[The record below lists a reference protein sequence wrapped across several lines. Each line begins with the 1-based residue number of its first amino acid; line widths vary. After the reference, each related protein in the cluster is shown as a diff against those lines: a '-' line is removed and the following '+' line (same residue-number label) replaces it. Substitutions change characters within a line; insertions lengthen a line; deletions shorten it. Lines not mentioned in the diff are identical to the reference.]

1 MYMFTILK
9 EHEEGVT
16 KLELHNEGKFL
27 GYRRPDGKVGVR
39 NHVLILPTITCATQ
53 TAQRITELVHG
64 TVTFIHQH
72 GCAQVG
78 VDYEQTFRTYVGLG
92 KNPNVYGVVVLGLGC
107 ETHQAR
113 SVAAEIAKSGKPVKT
128 ISIQDHGGTL
138 TTIAKGAQAAAML
151 VQEASAQPRKLCDFS
166 ELIIGTECGGSDA
179 CSGLSANPAV
189 GAVSDMIVERGGT
202 SILAE
207 TTELIGAEHL
217 LANRAANDHVA
228 KRVYEVIEAMEN
240 RSILMGVDIRTGNPS
255 PGNIA
260 GGLSSLEEKSLGAA
274 NKAGKSELKE
284 LIDYAEEPTEKGL
297 VWMDTPGHDIEQLT
311 GMVAG
316 GAQVILFTSGRGTPT
331 GSPIAPVIKISTNT
345 DMFERM
351 SDNMDL
357 NAGTII
363 EGKETVQEVGKR
375 IFDEIAL
382 VSSGKLTK
390 AEILKQHD
398 FGIWRIGPT
407 F

>member
-1 MYMFTILK
+1 M
-9 EHEEGVT
+9 
-16 KLELHNEGKFL
+16 
-27 GYRRPDGKVGVR
+27 GYRRPNGEVGIR
-39 NHVLILPTITCATQ
+39 NHVLILPTITCSTQ
-53 TAQRITELVHG
+53 TAQRITELVDG

-78 VDYEQTFRTYVGLG
+78 EDYDQTFRTYVGMG
-92 KNPNVYGVVVLGLGC
+92 SNPNVYGVVVLGLGC

-113 SVAAEIAKSGKPVKT
+113 SVAEELKKTGKPVEVV
-128 ISIQDHGGTL
+128 SIQDNGGTL
-138 TTIAKGAQAAAML
+138 STIAEGAKIAVKM
-151 VQEASAQPRKLCDFS
+151 VQDASAQQKEPFDFS

-189 GAVSDMIVERGGT
+189 GRVSDKIVDLGGT
-202 SILAE
+202 AILAE

-217 LANRAANDHVA
+217 LAERAVNDQVS
-228 KRVYEVIEAMEN
+228 KRVYEVINAMED
-240 RSILMGVDIRTGNPS
+240 RAIKAGVDIRTGNPS
-255 PGNIA
+255 PGNIK

-274 NKAGKSELKE
+274 TKAGTRPLQE
-284 LIDYAEEPTEKGL
+284 LINYAEKPSKKGL
-297 VWMDTPGHDIEQLT
+297 VWMDTPGQDIEQLT
-311 GMVAG
+311 GMAAG

-331 GSPIAPVIKISTNT
+331 GSPIVPVLKIATNT
-345 DMFERM
+345 GIYEKM
-351 SDNMDL
+351 SENMDI

-363 EGKETVQEVGKR
+363 EGKETVDSVSDR
-375 IFDEIAL
+375 ILDEIVATC
-382 VSSGKLTK
+382 SGKKSK

>member
-1 MYMFTILK
+1 MANLAS
-9 EHEEGVT
+9 
-16 KLELHNEGKFL
+16 GKFW
-27 GYRRPDGKVGVR
+27 GYRRPDGRVGVR

-53 TAQRITELVHG
+53 AAKQITELVAG
-64 TVTFIHQH
+64 TVSFIHQH

-78 VDYEQTFRTYVGLG
+78 VDYEQTFRTYVGMG
-92 KNPNVYGVVVLGLGC
+92 ANPNVYGVVVLGLGC

-113 SVAAEIAKSGKPVKT
+113 SVAGELKKMGKLVEVV
-128 ISIQDHGGTL
+128 SIQDHGGTL
-138 TTIAKGAQAAAML
+138 FAVAEGARIAARM
-151 VQEASAQPRKLCDFS
+151 VQEASAQMRELCDFS

-189 GAVSDMIVERGGT
+189 GAVSDMIVDAGGT

-217 LANRAANDHVA
+217 LANRAVDDKVA

-240 RSILMGVDIRTGNPS
+240 RAILMGVDIRTGNPS
-255 PGNIA
+255 PGNIR

-274 NKAGKSELKE
+274 NKSGSRPLQE
-284 LIDYAEEPTEKGL
+284 LIDYAERPTKKGL

-316 GAQVILFTSGRGTPT
+316 GAQVVLFTSGRGTPT

-345 DMFERM
+345 PMFEKM
-351 SDNMDL
+351 QDNMDV

-363 EGKETVQEVGKR
+363 EGEESIEEVGQR
-375 IFDEIAL
+375 LFDEIGL
-382 VSSGKLTK
+382 VASGKMTK

>member
-1 MYMFTILK
+1 MTQENKPMFW
-9 EHEEGVT
+9 
-16 KLELHNEGKFL
+16 
-27 GYRRPDGKVGVR
+27 GYRRPDGKIGVR

-53 TAQRITELVHG
+53 AAHQITQLVQG
-64 TVTFIHQH
+64 TVSFIHQH

-78 VDYEQTFRTYVGLG
+78 VDYDQTFRTYVGMGL
-92 KNPNVYGVVVLGLGC
+92 NPNVYGVVVLGLGC

-113 SVAAEIAKSGKPVKT
+113 SVAEEIAKSGKPVEVV
-128 ISIQDHGGTL
+128 SIQDNGGTL
-138 TTIAKGAQAAAML
+138 MTIAQGAKVAAKM
-151 VQEASAQPRKLCDFS
+151 VQDASAQLREPFDFS

-189 GAVSDMIVERGGT
+189 GVVSDLVVKAGGT
-202 SILAE
+202 AILAE

-217 LANRAANDHVA
+217 LAKRAVNEKVA
-228 KRVYEVIEAMEN
+228 RRVYEVIEQMES
-240 RSILMGVDIRTGNPS
+240 RAIMMGVDIRTGNPS
-255 PGNIA
+255 PGNIK

-274 NKAGKSELKE
+274 NKSGSSPLQE
-284 LIDYAEEPTEKGL
+284 LIDYAQAPQQKGL

-316 GAQVILFTSGRGTPT
+316 GAQVVLFTSGRGTPT

-345 DMFERM
+345 PMFESM
-351 SDNMDL
+351 QDNMDI

-363 EGKETVQEVGKR
+363 DGKETIQSVGQR

-390 AEILKQHD
+390 SEILKQHD

>member
-1 MYMFTILK
+1 LQINN
-9 EHEEGVT
+9 GT
-16 KLELHNEGKFL
+16 KFW
-27 GYRRPDGKVGVR
+27 GYRRFDGRVGVR

-53 TAQRITELVHG
+53 AAKQITELVHG
-64 TVTFIHQH
+64 TVSFIHQH

-78 VDYEQTFRTYVGLG
+78 VDYEQTFRTYVGMG
-92 KNPNVYGVVVLGLGC
+92 SNPNVYGVVVLGLGC

-113 SVAAEIAKSGKPVKT
+113 SVAGEIAKTGKPVEVV
-128 ISIQDHGGTL
+128 SIQDHGGTL
-138 TTIAKGAQAAAML
+138 MAIAQGAKIAAKM
-151 VQEASAQPRKLCDFS
+151 VQDASSQMRELCDFN

-189 GAVSDMIVERGGT
+189 GVVSDMIVDCGGT

-217 LANRAANDHVA
+217 LAKRAVNDKVA
-228 KRVYEVIEAMEN
+228 KRVYEVIGAMEN
-240 RSILMGVDIRTGNPS
+240 RSIEMKIDIRTGNPS
-255 PGNIA
+255 PGNVK

-274 NKAGKSELKE
+274 NKSGSRPLQEV
-284 LIDYAEEPTEKGL
+284 IDYAQVPSKKGL

-316 GAQVILFTSGRGTPT
+316 GAQVVLFTTGRGTPT
-331 GSPIAPVIKISTNT
+331 GSPIAPVIKIATNT
-345 DMFERM
+345 SIFEKM
-351 SDNMDL
+351 EENIDF

-363 EGKETVQEVGKR
+363 EGKESIYNVGER
-375 IFDEIAL
+375 MFDEIGL
-382 VSSGKLTK
+382 VCSGKLTK

>member
-1 MYMFTILK
+1 MIKLLQIK
-9 EHEEGVT
+9 EGQ
-16 KLELHNEGKFL
+16 FL
-27 GYRRPDGKVGVR
+27 GYRRSDGKVGVR

-53 TAQRITELVHG
+53 TAKQITELVHG
-64 TVTFIHQH
+64 TVSFIHQH

-78 VDYEQTFRTYVGLG
+78 VDYEQTFRTYVGMG

-107 ETHQAR
+107 ETHQAK
-113 SVAAEIAKSGKPVKT
+113 SVAGEIAKSGKPVIT
-128 ISIQDHGGTL
+128 VSIQEHGGTL
-138 TTIAKGAQAAAML
+138 DAIAEGAKAATKL
-151 VQEASAQPRKLCDFS
+151 VQEASMQMKEWCDFS

-189 GAVSDMIVERGGT
+189 GAVSDMIVEFGGT

-217 LANRAANDHVA
+217 LANRAKNDQVA

-240 RSILMGVDIRTGNPS
+240 RSIQMGVDIRTGNPS
-255 PGNIA
+255 PGNIK

-274 NKAGKSELKE
+274 NKAGKSPLNE
-284 LIDYAEEPTEKGL
+284 LINYAEEPTEKGL

-316 GAQVILFTSGRGTPT
+316 GAQVVLFTSGRGTPT

-345 DMFERM
+345 GMFEKMRE
-351 SDNMDL
+351 NMDL

-363 EGKETVQEVGKR
+363 EGTETVEEVGKR
-375 IFDEIAL
+375 ILSEIGM

>member
-1 MYMFTILK
+1 MAK
-9 EHEEGVT
+9 PDS
-16 KLELHNEGKFL
+16 GKFR
-27 GYRRPDGKVGVR
+27 GYRRPDGRVGVR

-53 TAQRITELVHG
+53 AARQITELVQG
-64 TVTFIHQH
+64 TVSFIHQH

-78 VDYEQTFRTYVGLG
+78 VDYEQTFRTYAGMG
-92 KNPNVYGVVVLGLGC
+92 ANPNVYGVVVLGLGC

-113 SVAAEIAKSGKPVKT
+113 SVAGEIAKTGKPVEVV
-128 ISIQDHGGTL
+128 SIQDHGGTL
-138 TTIAKGAQAAAML
+138 LAIAQGAKIAARMVQDASML
-151 VQEASAQPRKLCDFS
+151 QRELCDFS
-166 ELIIGTECGGSDA
+166 ELIVGTECGGSDA

-189 GAVSDMIVERGGT
+189 GVVSDLIVDHGGT

-217 LANRAANDHVA
+217 LAERAVDEKVA
-228 KRVYEVIEAMEN
+228 KRVYEVIKAMED
-240 RSILMGVDIRTGNPS
+240 RAFLMGVDIRTGNPS
-255 PGNIA
+255 PGNIK

-274 NKAGKSELKE
+274 NKAGSRPLQE
-284 LIDYAEEPTEKGL
+284 LIDYAQTPSKKGL

-316 GAQVILFTSGRGTPT
+316 GAQVVLFTTGRGTPT
-331 GSPIAPVIKISTNT
+331 GSPIAPVIKIATNSAIFAK
-345 DMFERM
+345 ME
-351 SDNMDL
+351 DNIDV
-357 NAGTII
+357 NAGTVIDGTESI
-363 EGKETVQEVGKR
+363 QAVGRRLFEEV
-375 IFDEIAL
+375 AQ
-382 VSSGKLTK
+382 VASGKLTK

>member
-1 MYMFTILK
+1 MDFK
-9 EHEEGVT
+9 
-16 KLELHNEGKFL
+16 NGKFL

-53 TAQRITELVHG
+53 AAKQITELVAG
-64 TVTFIHQH
+64 TVSFIHQH

-78 VDYEQTFRTYVGLG
+78 IDYDQTFRTYVGMG
-92 KNPNVYGVVVLGLGC
+92 TNPNVYGVVVLGLGC

-113 SVAAEIAKSGKPVKT
+113 SVAGEIAKSGKPVVT
-128 ISIQDHGGTL
+128 VSIQDHGGTL
-138 TTIAKGAQAAAML
+138 QAIAEGARVAATM
-151 VQEASAQPRKLCDFS
+151 VQDASSMFREECDIR

-179 CSGLSANPAV
+179 CSGISANPAV
-189 GAVSDMIVERGGT
+189 GAVSDMVVAKGGT
-202 SILAE
+202 AILAE

-217 LANRAANDHVA
+217 LAERAVDDHVA
-228 KRVYEVIEAMEN
+228 KRVYEVIDAMEN
-240 RSILMGVDIRTGNPS
+240 RSIQMGVDIRTGNPS
-255 PGNIA
+255 PGNII

-274 NKAGKSELKE
+274 NKAGTSPLQE
-284 LIDYAEEPTEKGL
+284 LINYAEAPTKKGL

-316 GAQVILFTSGRGTPT
+316 GAQIVLFTTGRGTPT
-331 GSPIAPVIKISTNT
+331 GSPIAPTIKISTNT
-345 DMFERM
+345 AIFEKM
-351 SDNMDL
+351 AENIDV

-363 EGKETVQEVGKR
+363 EGTETVEEVGKR
-375 IFDEIAL
+375 IFTDIL
-382 VSSGKLTK
+382 HVGSGKLTK

>member
-1 MYMFTILK
+1 MFW
-9 EHEEGVT
+9 
-16 KLELHNEGKFL
+16 
-27 GYRRPDGKVGVR
+27 GYRRPDGSVGVR

-53 TAQRITELVHG
+53 AAHQITQLVHG
-64 TVTFIHQH
+64 TVSFIHQH

-78 VDYEQTFRTYVGLG
+78 TDYEQTFRTYAGMG

-113 SVAAEIAKSGKPVKT
+113 SVAGEIAKSGKPVEV

-138 TTIAKGAQAAAML
+138 TAIAEGAKAAARM
-151 VQEASAQPRKLCDFS
+151 VQDASSVMREKCHFN
-166 ELIIGTECGGSDA
+166 ELIVGTECGGSDA

-189 GAVSDMIVERGGT
+189 GAVSDMIVEAGGT

-217 LANRAANDHVA
+217 LAKRAANDRVA
-228 KRVYEVIEAMEN
+228 KRVYEVINAMEK
-240 RSILMGVDIRTGNPS
+240 RAILMGVDIRTGNPS
-255 PGNIA
+255 PGNIE
-260 GGLSSLEEKSLGAA
+260 GGLSSLEEKSLGAST
-274 NKAGKSELKE
+274 KSGSSTLQEI
-284 LIDYAEEPTEKGL
+284 IDYAEQPTVKGL

-316 GAQVILFTSGRGTPT
+316 GAQIVLFTSGRGTPT
-331 GSPIAPVIKISTNT
+331 GSPIAPVIKIATNT
-345 DMFERM
+345 PMFDRM
-351 SDNMDL
+351 SENMDL

-363 EGKETVQEVGKR
+363 DGEETVQAAGKR
-375 IFDEIAL
+375 IFQEIAA

>member
-1 MYMFTILK
+1 MK
-9 EHEEGVT
+9 ENE
-16 KLELHNEGKFL
+16 KLTFY
-27 GYRRPDGKVGVR
+27 GYRRPDGSVGVR

-53 TAQRITELVHG
+53 TAQRVTELVHG

-78 VDYEQTFRTYVGLG
+78 IDYDQTFRTYVGMG
-92 KNPNVYGVVVLGLGC
+92 ANPNVYGVIVLGLGC
-107 ETHQAR
+107 ETHQAK
-113 SVAAEIAKSGKPVKT
+113 SVADEIARTGKPVEVVT
-128 ISIQDHGGTL
+128 IQENGGTL
-138 TTIAKGAQAAAML
+138 QTIAETAKMAAQM
-151 VQEASAQPRKLCDFS
+151 VQDASTVQRELCDFS
-166 ELIIGTECGGSDA
+166 DLIVGTECGGSDA

-189 GAVSDMIVERGGT
+189 GKASDKIVEQGGT
-202 SILAE
+202 AILAE

-217 LANRAANDHVA
+217 LAQRAADDQVR

-240 RSILMGVDIRTGNPS
+240 RSIQMGVDIRTGNPS
-255 PGNIA
+255 PGNVE

-274 NKAGKSELKE
+274 TKSGTSRLEE
-284 LIDYAEEPTEKGL
+284 IIDYGKRPTKKGL

-316 GAQVILFTSGRGTPT
+316 GAQIVLFTSGRGTPT

-345 DMFERM
+345 AMYERM
-351 SDNMDL
+351 SENMDL

-363 EGKETVQEVGKR
+363 EGKESVDQVGELIMK
-375 IFDEIAL
+375 EIQA
-382 VSSGKLTK
+382 VANGKLTK

-398 FGIWRIGPT
+398 FGIWRIGPS

>member
-1 MYMFTILK
+1 MK
-9 EHEEGVT
+9 EGQ
-16 KLELHNEGKFL
+16 FL
-27 GYRRPDGKVGVR
+27 GYRRSDGKVGVR

-53 TAQRITELVHG
+53 TAKQITELVHG
-64 TVTFIHQH
+64 TVSFIHQH

-78 VDYEQTFRTYVGLG
+78 VDYEQTFRTYVGMG

-107 ETHQAR
+107 ETHQAK
-113 SVAAEIAKSGKPVKT
+113 SVAGEIAKSGKPVIT
-128 ISIQDHGGTL
+128 VSIQEHGGTL
-138 TTIAKGAQAAAML
+138 DAIAEGAKAATKL
-151 VQEASAQPRKLCDFS
+151 VQEASMQMKEWCDFS

-189 GAVSDMIVERGGT
+189 GAVSDMIVEFGGT

-217 LANRAANDHVA
+217 LANRAKNDQVA

-240 RSILMGVDIRTGNPS
+240 RSIQMGVDIRTGNPS
-255 PGNIA
+255 PGNIK

-274 NKAGKSELKE
+274 NKAGKSPLNE
-284 LIDYAEEPTEKGL
+284 LINYAEEPTEKGL

-316 GAQVILFTSGRGTPT
+316 GAQVVLFTSGRGTPT

-345 DMFERM
+345 GMFEKMRE
-351 SDNMDL
+351 NMDL

-363 EGKETVQEVGKR
+363 EGTETVEEVGKR
-375 IFDEIAL
+375 ILSEIGM

>member
-1 MYMFTILK
+1 MYTSIIWK
-9 EHEEGVT
+9 GRVGGVT
-16 KLELHNEGKFL
+16 KLKENEKLTFY
-27 GYRRPDGKVGVR
+27 GYRRPDGSVGVR

-53 TAQRITELVHG
+53 TAQRVTELVHG

-78 VDYEQTFRTYVGLG
+78 IDYDQTFRTYVGMG
-92 KNPNVYGVVVLGLGC
+92 ANPNVYGVIVLGLGC
-107 ETHQAR
+107 ETHQAK
-113 SVAAEIAKSGKPVKT
+113 SVADEIARTGKPVEVVT
-128 ISIQDHGGTL
+128 IQENGGTL
-138 TTIAKGAQAAAML
+138 QTIAETAKMAAQM
-151 VQEASAQPRKLCDFS
+151 VQDASTVQRELCDFS
-166 ELIIGTECGGSDA
+166 DLIVGTECGGSDA

-189 GAVSDMIVERGGT
+189 GKASDKIVEQGGT
-202 SILAE
+202 AILAE

-217 LANRAANDHVA
+217 LAQRAADDQVR

-240 RSILMGVDIRTGNPS
+240 RSIQMGVDIRTGNPS
-255 PGNIA
+255 PGNVE

-274 NKAGKSELKE
+274 TKSGTSRLEE
-284 LIDYAEEPTEKGL
+284 IIDYGKRPTKKGL

-316 GAQVILFTSGRGTPT
+316 GAQIVLFTSGRGTPT

-345 DMFERM
+345 AMYERM
-351 SDNMDL
+351 SENMDL

-363 EGKETVQEVGKR
+363 EGKESVDQVGELIMK
-375 IFDEIAL
+375 EIQA
-382 VSSGKLTK
+382 VANGKLTK

-398 FGIWRIGPT
+398 FGIWRIGPS

>member
-1 MYMFTILK
+1 MNSEK
-9 EHEEGVT
+9 
-16 KLELHNEGKFL
+16 KFW
-27 GYRRPDGKVGVR
+27 GYRRPNGQVGVR

-53 TAQRITELVHG
+53 AAKQITELVHG
-64 TVTFIHQH
+64 TVSFIHQH

-78 VDYEQTFRTYVGLG
+78 VDYDQTFRTYVGMG
-92 KNPNVYGVVVLGLGC
+92 ANPNVYGVVVLGLGC

-113 SVAAEIAKSGKPVKT
+113 SVAGELAKTGKPVEVV
-128 ISIQDHGGTL
+128 SIQDHGGTL
-138 TTIAKGAQAAAML
+138 MAIAEGAKIAAKM
-151 VQEASAQPRKLCDFS
+151 VQDASAQMKELCDFS

-189 GAVSDMIVERGGT
+189 GVVSDMIVDQGGT
-202 SILAE
+202 AILAE

-217 LANRAANDHVA
+217 LAERAVDDRTAQ
-228 KRVYEVIEAMEN
+228 RVYEVINAMEN
-240 RSILMGVDIRTGNPS
+240 RAIKMGVDIRTGNPS
-255 PGNIA
+255 PGNIK
-260 GGLSSLEEKSLGAA
+260 GGLSSLEEKSLGAS
-274 NKAGKSELKE
+274 NKSGSRPLQEV
-284 LIDYAEEPTEKGL
+284 IDYAQLPSKKGL

-316 GAQVILFTSGRGTPT
+316 GAQIVLFTTGRGTPT
-331 GSPIAPVIKISTNT
+331 GSPIAPVIKIATNT
-345 DMFERM
+345 GIFERM
-351 SDNMDL
+351 GDNIDL

-363 EGKETVQEVGKR
+363 EGIESIDSVGQH
-375 IFDEIAL
+375 IFDEIEL
-382 VSSGKLTK
+382 VASGKLTK

>member
-1 MYMFTILK
+1 MCTTLK
-9 EHEEGVT
+9 GYEEEVI
-16 KLELHNEGKFL
+16 KLQLTNDNKFW

-53 TAQRITELVHG
+53 AAKQITELVHG
-64 TVTFIHQH
+64 TVSFIHQH

-78 VDYEQTFRTYVGLG
+78 IDYEQTFRTYVGMG
-92 KNPNVYGVVVLGLGC
+92 ANPNVYGVVVLGLGC

-113 SVAAEIAKSGKPVKT
+113 SVAGELAKTNKPVEVV
-128 ISIQDHGGTL
+128 SIQDHGGTL
-138 TTIAKGAQAAAML
+138 TAIAEGAKIAARM
-151 VQEASAQPRKLCDFS
+151 VQEASAQTRELCDIS

-179 CSGLSANPAV
+179 CSGISANPAV
-189 GAVSDMIVERGGT
+189 GAVSDMIIEHGGT
-202 SILAE
+202 AILAE

-217 LANRAANDHVA
+217 LAERAVDDRVA
-228 KRVYEVIEAMEN
+228 KKAYQVIKAMEN
-240 RSILMGVDIRTGNPS
+240 RSIQMGVDIRTGNPS
-255 PGNIA
+255 PGNIR
-260 GGLSSLEEKSLGAA
+260 GGLSTLEEKSLGAA
-274 NKAGKSELKE
+274 NKAGSKQLQEV
-284 LIDYAEEPTEKGL
+284 IDYAESPTKKGL

-316 GAQVILFTSGRGTPT
+316 GAQVVLFTTGRGTPT

-345 DMFERM
+345 GIYEKM
-351 SDNMDL
+351 SENIDL

-363 EGKETVQEVGKR
+363 EGKESIESVGTR
-375 IFDEIAL
+375 IFEEIAK

-390 AEILKQHD
+390 AEVLKQHD

>member
-1 MYMFTILK
+1 
-9 EHEEGVT
+9 
-16 KLELHNEGKFL
+16 L
-27 GYRRPDGKVGVR
+27 GHRRPDGRVGVR

-53 TAQRITELVHG
+53 AARQITELVSG
-64 TVTFIHQH
+64 TVSFIHQH

-78 VDYEQTFRTYVGLG
+78 VDFEQTFRTYVGMG
-92 KNPNVYGVVVLGLGC
+92 ANPNVYGVVVLGLGC

-113 SVAAEIAKSGKPVKT
+113 SVAGEIAKTGKPVEVV
-128 ISIQDHGGTL
+128 SIQDHGGTL
-138 TTIAKGAQAAAML
+138 MAIAQGAKIAAQM
-151 VQEASAQPRKLCDFS
+151 VQDASLLRREPCDLG
-166 ELIIGTECGGSDA
+166 ELIVGTECGGSDA

-189 GAVSDMIVERGGT
+189 GVVSDMIVDGGGT

-217 LANRAANDHVA
+217 LANRAVNDHVA
-228 KRVYEVIEAMEN
+228 KRVYEVIHAMEQ
-240 RSILMGVDIRTGNPS
+240 RSIQMGVDIRTGNPS
-255 PGNIA
+255 PGNIR

-274 NKAGKSELKE
+274 NKAGTRPLLE
-284 LIDYAEEPTEKGL
+284 LINYAERPTQKGL

-316 GAQVILFTSGRGTPT
+316 GAQVVLFTTGRATPT
-331 GSPIAPVIKISTNT
+331 GSPIAPVIKIATNT
-345 DMFERM
+345 AIFEKM
-351 SDNMDL
+351 GDNIDL

-363 EGKETVQEVGKR
+363 EGKETLQSVGQR
-375 IFDEIAL
+375 LFDEML
-382 VSSGKLTK
+382 QVCSGKLTK

>member
-1 MYMFTILK
+1 METN
-9 EHEEGVT
+9 
-16 KLELHNEGKFL
+16 NEGKFL
-27 GYRRPDGKVGVR
+27 GYRRHDGKVGVR

-53 TAQRITELVHG
+53 AAKQITELVHG
-64 TVTFIHQH
+64 TVSFIHQH

-92 KNPNVYGVVVLGLGC
+92 TNPNVYGVIVLGLGC

-113 SVAAEIAKSGKPVKT
+113 SVASEIAKTGKRVET
-128 ISIQDHGGTL
+128 VSIQDYGGTL
-138 TTIAKGAQAAAML
+138 SAIAEGAKAATKL
-151 VQEASAQPRKLCDFS
+151 VQEASAQMREWCDFS

-189 GAVSDMIVERGGT
+189 GVVSDMIVEKGGT
-202 SILAE
+202 AILAE

-217 LANRAANDHVA
+217 LAKRAKNERVA
-228 KRVYEVIEAMEN
+228 KRAYEIIKAMEN

-255 PGNIA
+255 PGNIK

-274 NKAGKSELKE
+274 NKAGKSQLNEI
-284 LIDYAEEPTEKGL
+284 IDYAEAPTEKGL

-316 GAQVILFTSGRGTPT
+316 GAQVVLFTSGRGTPT

-345 DMFERM
+345 PMFERM
-351 SDNMDL
+351 SENMDL
-357 NAGTII
+357 DAGSII
-363 EGKETVQEVGKR
+363 DGKETVEDVGKR
-375 IFDEIAL
+375 IFDEIGM
-382 VSSGKLTK
+382 VCSGKLTK

>member
-1 MYMFTILK
+1 LN
-9 EHEEGVT
+9 
-16 KLELHNEGKFL
+16 LNNEKKFW
-27 GYRRPDGKVGVR
+27 GYRRSDGRVGVR

-53 TAQRITELVHG
+53 AAKQITEMVQG
-64 TVTFIHQH
+64 TVSFVHQH

-78 VDYEQTFRTYVGLG
+78 IDYDQTFRTYVGMG
-92 KNPNVYGVVVLGLGC
+92 ANPNVYGVIVLGLGC

-113 SVAAEIAKSGKPVKT
+113 SVAGELKKTGKPVEVV
-128 ISIQDHGGTL
+128 SIQDHGGTL
-138 TTIAKGAQAAAML
+138 GAIAEGSKIAAKM
-151 VQEASAQPRKLCDFS
+151 VQDASAQMRELCDFT

-189 GAVSDMIVERGGT
+189 GVVSDMVVDHGGT
-202 SILAE
+202 AILAE

-217 LANRAANDHVA
+217 LARRAVDDRTS
-228 KRVYEVIEAMEN
+228 KKVYEVIGAMEN
-240 RSILMGVDIRTGNPS
+240 RAIKMGVDIRTGNPS
-255 PGNIA
+255 PGNIK
-260 GGLSSLEEKSLGAA
+260 GGLSSLEEKSLGAST
-274 NKAGKSELKE
+274 KSGSSPLQEV
-284 LIDYAEEPTEKGL
+284 IDYAETPSKKGL

-316 GAQVILFTSGRGTPT
+316 GAQIVLFTTGRGTPT

-345 DMFERM
+345 GLFEKM
-351 SDNMDL
+351 ADNIDL

-363 EGKETVQEVGKR
+363 EGKESIESVGQN
-375 IFDEIAL
+375 IFDEIEMVA
-382 VSSGKLTK
+382 SGKLTK
-390 AEILKQHD
+390 SEILKQCD

>member
-1 MYMFTILK
+1 MN
-9 EHEEGVT
+9 
-16 KLELHNEGKFL
+16 LEYSNQLL

-53 TAQRITELVHG
+53 AAKQITELVQG
-64 TVTFIHQH
+64 TVSFIHQH

-78 VDYEQTFRTYVGLG
+78 EDYDQTFRTYVGMGL
-92 KNPNVYGVVVLGLGC
+92 NPNVYGVVVLGLGC

-113 SVAAEIAKSGKPVKT
+113 SVAGEIAKSGKPVEVV
-128 ISIQDHGGTL
+128 SIQDNGGTL
-138 TTIAKGAQAAAML
+138 MTIAQGAKVAAKM
-151 VQEASAQPRKLCDFS
+151 VQDASAHRREPFDFS
-166 ELIIGTECGGSDA
+166 ELIVGTECGGSDA

-189 GAVSDMIVERGGT
+189 GVVSDLVVEAGGT
-202 SILAE
+202 AILAE

-217 LANRAANDHVA
+217 LAKRAVNDQVA
-228 KRVYEVIEAMEN
+228 KRVYEVIEQMEN
-240 RSILMGVDIRTGNPS
+240 RAILMGVDIRTGNPS
-255 PGNIA
+255 PGNIE
-260 GGLSSLEEKSLGAA
+260 GGLSSLEEKSLGAS
-274 NKAGKSELKE
+274 NKSGTTPLQE
-284 LIDYAEEPTEKGL
+284 LINYAEPPSQKGL

-316 GAQVILFTSGRGTPT
+316 GAQVVLFTSGRGTPT

-345 DMFERM
+345 AMFENM

-363 EGKETVQEVGKR
+363 EGEETIGEVGQR
-375 IFDEIAL
+375 IFEEIKE

-390 AEILKQHD
+390 SEILKQHD